1 MGKPYSD
8 LEKRAIAILA
18 GGGNPATSQD
28 QVVARYW
35 QWKINPSNA
44 NHRLPATSKR
54 PNNRKKDEVALYP
67 FALELAAGVFAQA
80 MISKRAKAALG
91 TNNTVCG
98 HQTPSTGQQV
108 LQLGNYK
115 PAYVYWRTGAATDS
129 ADRTSRITGRTYK
142 SYYTATDEG
151 YMAPFGKNGAGPGI
165 SEAERQQAIQAA
177 LTNTNI
183 NLITFTPE
191 KYRG

>member
-28 QVVARYW
+28 QAVARYW
-35 QWKINPSNA
+35 QWKINPSA
-44 NHRLPATSKR
+44 ASHRLNAQSKR
-54 PNNRKKDEVALYP
+54 PNNRKKDEVALLP
-67 FALELAAGVFAQA
+67 FSVAPIPGVFAEA
-80 MISKRAKAALG
+80 MISKRSKTALTAANA
-91 TNNTVCG
+91 TICG
-98 HQTPSTGQQV
+98 HQSTTGSDKV
-108 LQLGNYK
+108 INFGKYK
-115 PAYVYWRTGAATDS
+115 PAYVYWRTGEAAES

-151 YMAPFGKNGAGPGI
+151 FMAPFGRPTT
-165 SEAERQQAIQAA
+165 SSTDSQAA
-177 LTNTNI
+177 RQTAIKTALGTGI

-191 KYRG
+191 KYRE

>member
-28 QVVARYW
+28 QAVARYW
-35 QWKINPSNA
+35 QWKVNPSSA

-54 PNNRKKDEVALYP
+54 PNNRKKDVVALFP
-67 FALELAAGVFAQA
+67 FSVELTAGVYAEA
-80 MISKRAKAALG
+80 MISKRSKTALG
-91 TNNTVCG
+91 ANTAACG

-108 LQLGNYK
+108 LYLGKYK
-115 PAYVYWRTGAATDS
+115 PAYVYWRTGEATES

-151 YMAPFGKNGAGPGI
+151 YMAPFGKPNAA
-165 SEAERQQAIQAA
+165 STDTQAERQRAIKTA
-177 LTNTNI
+177 LASF
-183 NLITFTPE
+183 NLVTFTPE